1 MLTKMSLTQ
10 LNIVNALLSD
20 YLLFQTGT
28 KSGNLIK
35 SESDIDNP
43 HPDIC
48 TVGTRT
54 IFALKKYKMI
64 ELKRRQRWD
73 KWYGPTE
80 KAQKLFLSLYNT
92 NNCQRKP
99 LYTDQLN

>member
-1 MLTKMSLTQ
+1 MLTKLSVTQ
-10 LNIVNALLSD
+10 LNVINVLLD
-20 YLLFQTGT
+20 GYHLFQTGT

-35 SESDIDNP
+35 IESEIDNP
-43 HPDIC
+43 HPNIC
-48 TVGTRT
+48 TVGTKT
-54 IFALKKYKMI
+54 ISALKKSKMI
-64 ELKRRQRWD
+64 ELKRRHRWD